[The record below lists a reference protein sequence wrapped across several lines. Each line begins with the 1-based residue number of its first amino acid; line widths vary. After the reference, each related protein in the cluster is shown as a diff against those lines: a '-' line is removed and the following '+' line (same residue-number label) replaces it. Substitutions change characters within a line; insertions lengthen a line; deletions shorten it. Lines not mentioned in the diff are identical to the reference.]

1 MYSKLFDFYFS
12 ESYDAKLKKEAR
24 KNKEPYYYTTKDGVQ
39 YNICVEA
46 GHDHGLKF
54 KDIVFVGSG
63 NLIKGIDKEVKFL

>member
-46 GHDHGLKF
+46 GQEPGNF
-54 KDIVFVGSG
+54 RDIVFIGTG